1 VRRARTIEL
10 SRPAVGRAEA
20 RAVPA
25 VLRSGWLGL
34 GRETARFETR
44 FAAWVG
50 ARHCVATSSGTA
62 ALQLA
67 VALLDLQPEDEV
79 VVPAITFVA
88 TAHAVLMP
96 ARVVLADVSPDTLT
110 LDPADLAR
118 KIGADARRHSR
129 ALRRPSMRHGRDPRS
144 PPPPVHRDRGR
155 RPHGATYRGGRSGR
169 SASRASRSTPRR
181 T

>member
-1 VRRARTIEL
+1 MRRARTIEL

-20 RAVPA
+20 RAVAA

-88 TAHAVLMP
+88 TAHAVRYAG

-118 KIGADARRHSR
+118 KITARTR
-129 ALRRPSMRHGRDPRS
+129 AVI
-144 PPPPVHRDRGR
+144 PVH
-155 RPHGATYRGGRSGR
+155 YGGHPCAMDEIHALAAAAGS
-169 SASRASRSTPRR
+169 P
-181 T
+181 